1 MRQMSVS
8 RDRDDHETRLRQL
21 ERRYRHIQDALTSA
35 TASHEALRE
44 SAGGS
49 ERQLERT
56 RLHVLNLQRQLSQ
69 VLESLERAEELQDQD
84 ALA

>member
-1 MRQMSVS
+1 MRQMPDRHDQ
-8 RDRDDHETRLRQL
+8 RDNDTRLHQL
-21 ERRYRHIQDALTSA
+21 ERRYRRIQDALTSA

-44 SAGGS
+44 SAGAS

-56 RLHVLNLQRQLSQ
+56 RLQVQTLQRQLSQ
-69 VLESLERAEELQDQD
+69 VLEALERAEELEDQD

>member
-1 MRQMSVS
+1 MRQVS
-8 RDRDDHETRLRQL
+8 INHDREDHETRLHQL

-35 TASHEALRE
+35 TASYEALRE

-56 RLHVLNLQRQLSQ
+56 RVHVQSLQRQLSQ
-69 VLESLERAEELQDQD
+69 VLESLERAEELLEQD
-84 ALA
+84 AMA